1 MTILICGEALFDVFL
16 GEEFAKGF
24 ALDARIGGSAFNVAM
39 GLARLGRPVGL
50 LTGVS
55 TDALGDKLARAMAEE
70 GVETRFLKRT
80 PAPTTLALVAVGP
93 DGSPRY
99 QFYGEGA
106 ADGQVEPADLP
117 PLDEIEALVFGCF
130 SLLTRPTGDTF
141 LGFAQEAAGR
151 PLVVL
156 DPNIRP
162 TVEPDMAVWRARV
175 DAFVAAADLVKVSAE
190 DLHHMYP
197 NEVAADVVARWLGTR
212 PVAVVVTRGGEGA
225 TLHGAAGEVS
235 VAARQI
241 TVADTVGA
249 GDSFLA
255 ALLTSL
261 ADAGRLSR
269 DALAG
274 IDADAARVAMM
285 FAAEAAAVTCTRRG
299 ADLPRRAD
307 VALAL

>member
-106 ADGQVEPADLP
+106 ADRQVEPADLP
-117 PLDEIEALVFGCF
+117 PLTGIEALVFGCF

-141 LGFAQEAAGR
+141 LGFAQSAAGG

-162 TVEPDMAVWRARV
+162 TVEPDMGVWRQRV
-175 DAFVAAADLVKVSAE
+175 DAFVGAADLVKVSAE
-190 DLHHMYP
+190 DLHLMYP
-197 NEVAADVVARWLGTR
+197 GEAAEDVATRWLAGR
-212 PVAVVVTRGGEGA
+212 PVAVVVTRGGD
-225 TLHGAAGEVS
+225 GAAFFSRGGTAE
-235 VAARQI
+235 VAARR
-241 TVADTVGA
+241 VDVVDTVGA

-255 ALLTSL
+255 ALLVTL
-261 ADAGRLSR
+261 AEKGLASR
-269 DALAG
+269 DELAG
-274 IDADAARVAMM
+274 LSIEAARAALD
-285 FAAEAAAVTCTRRG
+285 FAAGAAAMTCARRG
-299 ADLPRRAD
+299 ADLPRRAE
-307 VALAL
+307 LAAA